1 MTKLLAAR
9 LTNSGCFGGD
19 NLAEIF
25 FTMIR
30 LKKFGREDYAS
41 LISWINSEEIL
52 IQIAGRQ
59 LSFPVTKEQLDGS
72 QADKNRFAFNIINM
86 ETEKAIGHCELY
98 LLENSAKIDRVII
111 GDSSMKGKGLCSQLI
126 NLLLE
131 YGFNILNQPLIE
143 LYVFDWNAAAIRCY
157 EKAGL
162 RKNMNRIMEFEIN
175 DQKWI
180 AFNMSIDKLS
190 FEQNKNLI

>member
-1 MTKLLAAR
+1 
-9 LTNSGCFGGD
+9 
-19 NLAEIF
+19 
-25 FTMIR
+25 MIR
-30 LKKFGREDYAS
+30 LEKFGWKDYAN
-41 LISWINSEEIL
+41 LISWIVSEEIL

-59 LSFPVTKEQLDGS
+59 LTFPVTEEQLDIS
-72 QADKNRFAFNIINM
+72 QADKNRVAFSIINL
-86 ETEKAIGHCELY
+86 ETEKVIGHCELY

-111 GDSSMKGKGLCSQLI
+111 GDSSMKGKGLCTRLM

-131 YGFNILNQPLIE
+131 YGFNVLDQPMIE
-143 LYVFDWNAAAIRCY
+143 LNVFDWNTVAIRCY

-162 RKNMNRIMEFEIN
+162 RKNIDRTMEFEIN
-175 DQKWI
+175 GRKWI